1 MDQTASAAPDRV
13 CVIIPAF
20 NAAATIGDAI
30 RSALA
35 EAEVAEIVVVDDA
48 STDDT
53 VATVWAA
60 AAGDPRLRV
69 IRFDR
74 NRGPSAARNAALD
87 VATSPWVAVLDSDDF
102 VLPGRFARLMALSDA
117 DLAADNILFVSED
130 TGPDQLPP
138 LAGPPPSGI
147 IEVDLASFVRANLPG
162 RDRARG
168 EWGFL
173 KPMMR
178 RRVLDAHG
186 LRYDEAMRLGEDYD
200 LYVRLLQRGAR
211 FRVTRQVG
219 YAARWRTGSLSARH
233 RVADLQALAEAA
245 GRLLDFPDLPQPAR
259 AALRAHYRDT
269 RKRWLLRRFLAQRAS
284 QGRVRAVLGTLAA
297 PGTLVPIARGV
308 LADKLATRRASA
320 GGSRIGQTLIEDGN
334 G

>member
-13 CVIIPAF
+13 CVIIPAL
-20 NAAATIGDAI
+20 NAAATIGDAV

-53 VATVWAA
+53 VAAAEAA
-60 AAGDPRLRV
+60 AAGDPRLSV

-130 TGPDQLPP
+130 TGPGRLLLPRAAP
-138 LAGPPPSGI
+138 ASDI
-147 IEVDLASFVRANLPG
+147 IEVDLVSFVRANLPS
-162 RDRARG
+162 RDRERG

-219 YAARWRTGSLSARH
+219 YAARWRSGSLSARH
-233 RVADLQALAEAA
+233 GVADLQALAEAA
-245 GRLLDFPDLPQPAR
+245 DRLLDYPDMTQPAR
-259 AALRAHYRDT
+259 AALRAHYRDS

-284 QGRVRAVLGTLAA
+284 QGRVRAMLGTLAA
-297 PGTLVPIARGV
+297 PDTLVPIARGV
-308 LADKLATRRASA
+308 LADKLAARRAAA
-320 GGSRIGQTLIEDGN
+320 GRSRIGQTLIGD
-334 G
+334 